1 MVSMTR
7 KVFLEPL
14 WKLHVGYH
22 VHELAPCPPQGY
34 EFVLPKTSAG
44 RLIPSLSQ
52 RTFTPGLYTLLGQ
65 VAPVSL
71 LRSLLDSKIA
81 NVPDGCDLVYCC
93 HHFSFRKQP
102 WVAEIDAIWDP
113 IGPGYRVFRL
123 FQPLVERIIR
133 ADSCKAVLVFTDFSK
148 QVLLSALRHPEA
160 KEKVTVLPR
169 AVRPKTAV
177 ASHQNEDFHLLF
189 MGSANLAGEFQMRG
203 GKEVLDAFRILSA
216 RYPAVRLTIRS
227 DIPADIARRYEDVLT
242 LPSVRWISDWVSAE
256 ELEQLYTSASAL
268 VLPGHY
274 DNWLVVLE
282 AMSYGLPV
290 IATDVY
296 ANHERI
302 HDGRTGLLV
311 RPSRHVPYY
320 QGGLP
325 LFTFTRRFQ
334 RAIRH
339 VDPAV
344 VEDLAAKV
352 VMLVEDRNLTRRMG
366 HVAKAEVENGSFSIA
381 NRNRV
386 LKEVFD
392 RAMDGANR

>member
-1 MVSMTR
+1 MVGTTR
-7 KVFLEPL
+7 RVFLEPL

-22 VHELAPCPPQGY
+22 VNELAPYPPQGY
-34 EFVLPKTSAG
+34 EFVLPKTSG
-44 RLIPSLSQ
+44 ERLIPALSQ
-52 RTFTPGLYTLLGQ
+52 RSFTPGLYTFLGQ
-65 VAPVSL
+65 VAPLSL
-71 LRSLLDSKIA
+71 LRSFLHSKMA
-81 NVPDGCDLVYCC
+81 SVPDDCDLVYCC

-123 FQPLVERIIR
+123 FQPIVERIIR
-133 ADSCKAVLVFTDFSK
+133 ARSCRGVLVFSDFSK
-148 QVLLSALRHPEA
+148 QVLLSGLRHPDA
-160 KEKVTVLPR
+160 SEKVTVLPR
-169 AVRPKTAV
+169 AVRPKSAV
-177 ASHQNEDFHLLF
+177 ARHDNEDFHLLF
-189 MGSANLAGEFQMRG
+189 MGSANLAGEFEMRG

-216 RYPAVRLTIRS
+216 HYPGVCLTIRS
-227 DIPADIARRYEDVLT
+227 DIPADIARRYEDVLA
-242 LPSVRWISDWVSAE
+242 LPSVRWISDRVSAE
-256 ELEQLYTSASAL
+256 KLEQLYTSANAL

-282 AMSYGLPV
+282 AMSYSLPV
-290 IATDVY
+290 IATDIY

-311 RPSRHVPYY
+311 RTSRHVPYY

-344 VEDLAAKV
+344 VEDLVAKM
-352 VMLVEDRNLTRRMG
+352 VMLVEDRDLTRRMG
-366 HVAKAEVENGSFSIA
+366 HVAKAEVANGSFSIV
-381 NRNRV
+381 NRNKV
-386 LKEVFD
+386 LKKVLD
-392 RAMDGANR
+392 RAMES